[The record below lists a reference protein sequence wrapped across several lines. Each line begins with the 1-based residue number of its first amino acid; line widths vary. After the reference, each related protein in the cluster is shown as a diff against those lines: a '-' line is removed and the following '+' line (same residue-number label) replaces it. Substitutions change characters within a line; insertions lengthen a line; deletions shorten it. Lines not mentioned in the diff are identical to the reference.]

1 MGGCGDIKLSDETN
15 SMKWKIL
22 HSCIHLGGLS
32 QQISNQLIQRAL
44 DRRNDGQPA
53 RGYADS
59 LIEWYMELG
68 LTLYKHDAA
77 DDTYPLK

>member
-1 MGGCGDIKLSDETN
+1 MGGCGDTKLNDEEN

-32 QQISNQLIQRAL
+32 QQVSNQLIQRAL
-44 DRRNDGQPA
+44 DRRNNGQQS

-59 LIEWYMELG
+59 LIEWCMEMR
-68 LTLYKHDAA
+68 LTLCKHDAA
-77 DDTYPLK
+77 DDTYPY